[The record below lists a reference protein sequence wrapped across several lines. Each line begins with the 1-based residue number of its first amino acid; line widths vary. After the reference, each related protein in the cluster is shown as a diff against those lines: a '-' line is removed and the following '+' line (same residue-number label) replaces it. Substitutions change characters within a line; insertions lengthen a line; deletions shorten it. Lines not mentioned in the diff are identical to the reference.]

1 MDILLDTHAALFAW
15 IEPENLSARA
25 RALLEDPANTFFFSQ
40 VSLLEI
46 ALKHRIGKLSLPEAP
61 AVYVASRVQWSG
73 FDYLPLEDADIAAL
87 ADLPA
92 PHRDPFDWLL
102 IATVRRCRLPIMS
115 RDAVFKEYPVEVI
128 W

>member
-25 RALLEDPANTFFFSQ
+25 RALLEDPAHTFFFSQ

-87 ADLPA
+87 ADLPT
-92 PHRDPFDWLL
+92 PRRDPFDWLL
-102 IATVRRCRLPIMS
+102 IATARRCRLPIMS